1 MSYHLDA
8 CQFSLMDFKQS
19 LTERQLVPSRRILL
33 DDMDAVFDKLNDA
46 GLTSLAELL
55 TTLKNKSKLDQLAAQ
70 SGIAA
75 DYLNLLRREASS
87 YLPKPIALKQFSNI
101 SRDTL
106 DSLQTMGLTNTKHF
120 YGYCQNGPGLQ
131 VLAAKTQRSHRI
143 LTEILALSDLSRL
156 YGVGPAFA
164 RLLYECGIQSVT
176 QFCRHT
182 PRQLA
187 DLYAAHTGG
196 RLDFS
201 LSDMA
206 FTLQLAYYLPD
217 IYSRGEHAP

>member
-8 CQFSLMDFKQS
+8 SQFSLMDFKQS
-19 LTERQLVPSRRILL
+19 LIERQLVPSRRILL
-33 DDMDAVFDKLNDA
+33 DDMDAVFDKLKGA
-46 GLTSLAELL
+46 GIASLAELL
-55 TTLKNKSKLDQLAAQ
+55 ATLKKKSKLDQVAAQ

-101 SRDTL
+101 PRDTL
-106 DSLQTMGLTNTKHF
+106 ESLQTMGLANTKHF
-120 YGYCQNGPGLQ
+120 YRYCQNGPGLQ

-164 RLLYECGIQSVT
+164 RLLYECGVQSVT

>member
-8 CQFSLMDFKQS
+8 SQFSLMDFKQS

-101 SRDTL
+101 PRDTL
-106 DSLQTMGLTNTKHF
+106 ESLQTMGLANTKHF
-120 YGYCQNGPGLQ
+120 YRYCQNGPGLQ
-131 VLAAKTQRSHRI
+131 VLAAKTQRSHQI

-164 RLLYECGIQSVT
+164 RLLYESGIQVWHSFVVIHRDNWPISMSLTMAGGWTSV
-176 QFCRHT
+176 
-182 PRQLA
+182 
-187 DLYAAHTGG
+187 
-196 RLDFS
+196 
-201 LSDMA
+201 
-206 FTLQLAYYLPD
+206 
-217 IYSRGEHAP
+217 

>member
-1 MSYHLDA
+1 VPGSQAWLSYWP
-8 CQFSLMDFKQS
+8 
-19 LTERQLVPSRRILL
+19 RSR
-33 DDMDAVFDKLNDA
+33 
-46 GLTSLAELL
+46 
-55 TTLKNKSKLDQLAAQ
+55 NKSKLDQVAAQ

-106 DSLQTMGLTNTKHF
+106 DSLQTMGLANTKHF

-131 VLAAKTQRSHRI
+131 VLAAKTQRSHQI

-164 RLLYECGIQSVT
+164 RLLYESGIQSVASYT
-176 QFCRHT
+176 ATIGRSLCRH
-182 PRQLA
+182 
-187 DLYAAHTGG
+187 
-196 RLDFS
+196 FS

-206 FTLQLAYYLPD
+206 LTLQLANYLPD